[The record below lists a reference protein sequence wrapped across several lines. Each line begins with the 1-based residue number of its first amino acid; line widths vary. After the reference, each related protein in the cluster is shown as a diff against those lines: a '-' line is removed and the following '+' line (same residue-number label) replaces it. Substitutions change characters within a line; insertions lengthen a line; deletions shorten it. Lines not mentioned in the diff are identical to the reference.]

1 MTNIN
6 SNISKVFKDATS
18 IPMHG
23 GSLDKVWDTF
33 FDPGYPVQR
42 QPRGLSYEIKP
53 NEESV
58 VAEVEVPGC
67 GPKDV
72 KVSVEGRAVHVETPR
87 GNAYFTIGA
96 RVDQDK
102 VEASIQHGLLT
113 LTVPKREA
121 RRVDIQ
127 VLSNEE

>member
-6 SNISKVFKDATS
+6 KILNDSVGITM
-18 IPMHG
+18 PG
-23 GSLDKVWDTF
+23 GSIDKVWDTLF
-33 FDPGYPVQR
+33 EPGFGHPIQR
-42 QPRGLSYEIKP
+42 RPRGLSYEIKP
-53 NEESV
+53 NEDAV

-72 KVSVEGRAVHVETPR
+72 TVSIEGRAVHVETPR

-96 RVDQDK
+96 RVDQDR

-113 LTVPKREA
+113 LKVPKREA
-121 RRVDIQ
+121 RRVEVQ